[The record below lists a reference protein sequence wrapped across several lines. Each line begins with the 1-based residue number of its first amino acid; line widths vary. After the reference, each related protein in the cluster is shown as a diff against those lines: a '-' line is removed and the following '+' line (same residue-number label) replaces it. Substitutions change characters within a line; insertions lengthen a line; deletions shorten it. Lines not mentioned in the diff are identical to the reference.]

1 MSFKVFLACFACF
14 IAEKK
19 KTKTVKKMAAQIYI
33 DKSLWIKSKWKKKQM
48 CAKSNS
54 NRKLLTISLVFLS
67 CGSNAA
73 HGWHILYQR

>member
-33 DKSLWIKSKWKKKQM
+33 DKSLWIKSK
-48 CAKSNS
+48 
-54 NRKLLTISLVFLS
+54 
-67 CGSNAA
+67 
-73 HGWHILYQR
+73 